1 MAINTCSCLVN
12 PTERGAWQAAVHR
25 VTKCRT
31 GLRRHSTHAPN
42 LRYWELKC
50 FWFYRELFTYLFPS
64 FFLFLSTQVLEL
76 HLSFLVITITVLC
89 HPRLISFFGNC
100 HKNKFLFSLQNCNIS
115 IENKLDSWNSV
126 LFFTLW
132 CHKSLMIYHFLLMLW
147 VTWNYL
153 LCLQNH
159 KLEILLS
166 YHSFFI

>member
-12 PTERGAWQAAVHR
+12 PTDRGAWQAAVHR

-126 LFFTLW
+126 FIFY
-132 CHKSLMIYHFLLMLW
+132 SLMSQIFNDISLSSNAVSDME
-147 VTWNYL
+147 L

-159 KLEILLS
+159 KLEILLT

>member
-126 LFFTLW
+126 FIFY
-132 CHKSLMIYHFLLMLW
+132 SLMSQIFNDISLSSNAVSDME
-147 VTWNYL
+147 L

>member
-12 PTERGAWQAAVHR
+12 PTDRGAWQAAVHR

-126 LFFTLW
+126 FIFY
-132 CHKSLMIYHFLLMLW
+132 SLMSQIFNDISLSSNAVSDME
-147 VTWNYL
+147 L